1 MISIE
6 KAKELMAQ
14 GGINNLICEAEK
26 QIDNTIKCEAANNAE
41 IDFTMY
47 EEKTDFNA
55 NYFDYVF
62 RDLRDKLEDVQVRAY
77 RDRIVKAYRDAGYNA
92 KYERADMGWDRT
104 CYCFQIHGF
113 LQREKEKD
121 AN

>member
-14 GGINNLICEAEK
+14 GGINNLMCEAEK

-55 NYFDYVF
+55 NYFNYEF

-77 RDRIVKAYRDAGYNA
+77 RDRIVKGVSRC
-92 KYERADMGWDRT
+92 W
-104 CYCFQIHGF
+104 I
-113 LQREKEKD
+113 
-121 AN
+121 